1 MNSRIL
7 SLSTRGTLLVI
18 VAFAAFLAIPQV
30 LPAAPMQLV
39 FTGTVKR
46 VDGNFSVAPYGIYA
60 GTPVSFTY
68 VVDQAAAGDNVD
80 STWRDYFHAEQV
92 GGLRI
97 IGSAADD
104 AYFNG
109 YRDKYNL
116 QTHLFTGSGKEANDW
131 WSSQENLPDGQYFYV
146 GQYFYGNGGLLHPN
160 DPSYSPYA
168 FVRYDLVLTSMSAVP
183 LPGALWL
190 LAPALAGL
198 AGMRRKNPEKGT
210 VPLFPRRK
218 DS

>member
-1 MNSRIL
+1 MKSQIL
-7 SLSTRGTLLVI
+7 SSQTRGRMVLILA
-18 VAFAAFLAIPQV
+18 VAILMAIPQV
-30 LPAAPMQLV
+30 LSAAPMQLQ
-39 FTGTVKR
+39 FTGTVIR
-46 VDGNFSVAPYGIYA
+46 VDGNFSVAPYGISA

-68 VVDQAAAGDNVD
+68 VVDLAAPGANTD
-80 STWRDYFHAEQV
+80 STWYDYFHAEQV

-97 IGSAADD
+97 IGSAAEDV
-104 AYFNG
+104 YFSG
-109 YRDKYNL
+109 YRDKYNN
-116 QTHLFTGSGKEANDW
+116 QTHFFTGSGREANDW
-131 WSSQENLPDGQYFYV
+131 WSSPEVLPEGQYFYV
-146 GQYFYGNGGLLHPN
+146 GQYFYGNGGLLHPY
-160 DPSYSPYA
+160 STYSPYA
-168 FVRYDLVLTSMSAVP
+168 FVRYDLTLTSISAVP